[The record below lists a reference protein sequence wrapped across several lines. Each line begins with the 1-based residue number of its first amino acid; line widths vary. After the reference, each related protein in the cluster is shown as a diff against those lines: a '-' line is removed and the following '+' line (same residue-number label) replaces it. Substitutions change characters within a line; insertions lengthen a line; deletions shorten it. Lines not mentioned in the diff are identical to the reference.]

1 MDPQTQRF
9 VEMQSEIKALR
20 DELHR
25 QRTQLVTA
33 ENHINQQQFYNLSE
47 IKDMEVQIIKYLLF
61 YSFDFDFQLK

>member
-33 ENHINQQQFYNLSE
+33 ENHINQQQFFNQSE
-47 IKDMEVQIIKYLLF
+47 MKDMENQIIK
-61 YSFDFDFQLK
+61 